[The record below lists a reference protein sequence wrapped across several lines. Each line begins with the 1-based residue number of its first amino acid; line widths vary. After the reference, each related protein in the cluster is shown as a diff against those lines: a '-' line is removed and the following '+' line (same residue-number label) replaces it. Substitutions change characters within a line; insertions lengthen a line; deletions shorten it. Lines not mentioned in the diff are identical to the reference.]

1 MGPKEEPSQSK
12 IKSFVARDPML
23 LSSGCIRQGGAGY
36 RVTGASWELE
46 KLLCWKPPPRFVP
59 RAHHRGAAKT
69 CIMLFFILNICAFN
83 LCIQPMEQPAREE
96 NQITYS
102 TYKPQ
107 KVPITDSR
115 KKRKK
120 KRRLELQ
127 KEPQKGTG
135 PNCQER
141 FTMALLLER
150 GNSDVYFN

>member
-1 MGPKEEPSQSK
+1 MRPKEEPLQSK

-36 RVTGASWELE
+36 GVTGASWELE

-120 KRRLELQ
+120 KKEARIAEGTTKRHRSELSGTFHYGAALGERKQRRV
-127 KEPQKGTG
+127 
-135 PNCQER
+135 
-141 FTMALLLER
+141 F
-150 GNSDVYFN
+150 